1 MNLTGSQRVAT
12 IIAQLDS
19 ERAQRLLRQFSENE
33 SIAVLSELARLPA
46 LSADE
51 VRSVVGEFSMELSRY
66 VQVQQGGVELAERF
80 LKERLGPQRAAEVL
94 SELKVG
100 SDDHPLAFLNS
111 VEPAQIASF
120 LADEHPQTVSLVLAN
135 VYPEMAARVLE
146 HMTEERAAD
155 VVRRFASLAKV
166 PFETL
171 SQVGGILRS
180 RMTSMPARAASA
192 TSGGVP
198 AAAAVLNHVERGLDR
213 EILKLIEQHD
223 PDMVEKIREEMFVF
237 DDILD
242 LDDAA
247 IQQVVRAVTL
257 RTLALALKNAN
268 GEFVE
273 KIKRN
278 STERFLVDLEEETQS
293 LGAQL
298 LSKVQEAQANV
309 VRSVRAL
316 IDDGTINVRRAGD
329 ELIA

>member
-12 IIAQLDS
+12 IIAQLDQ
-19 ERAQRLLRQFSENE
+19 ERAQRLLHQFSENE
-33 SIAVLSELARLPA
+33 SIVVLSDLARLPA
-46 LSADE
+46 LSEDE
-51 VRSVVGEFSMELSRY
+51 VRSVVAEFSRELSRY
-66 VQVQQGGVELAERF
+66 VQVHQGGLELAERF

-94 SELKVG
+94 SELKAV

-111 VEPAQIASF
+111 VDPAQIANF

-135 VYPEMAARVLE
+135 IYPEIAARVLE
-146 HMTEERAAD
+146 HMAEERAAD
-155 VVRRFASLAKV
+155 VVQRFASLAKV
-166 PFETL
+166 PVETL
-171 SQVGGILRS
+171 SQVAGALRS
-180 RMTSMPARAASA
+180 RMASMPAHAASA

-198 AAAAVLNHVERGLDR
+198 AAAAILNNVERGLDR
-213 EILKLIEQHD
+213 EILRLIEERD

-247 IQQVVRAVTL
+247 IQQIVRTVTM
-257 RTLALALKNAN
+257 RTLALALKTAN
-268 GEFVE
+268 SELVE

-278 STERFLVDLEEETQS
+278 STERFLADLEEEAQS

-309 VRSVRAL
+309 VRAVRAL